1 MTYRLY
7 HIISNISSVLT
18 KSNIFHK
25 IKCMKY
31 SCIKIIELV
40 LVNAITLCRLFGA
53 LFLPIA
59 YHLYGINFVALVT
72 IFLFITDAIDG
83 FLARR
88 LKISTFFGC
97 SMDAL
102 SDKVLNA
109 TLFILLG
116 IEYRYMIPPLIIEI
130 LILYISYLTYKNG
143 GNVKSTKTGKIKTII
158 LDVCVILSLI
168 LLSIPKLNIDDKVT
182 KYIISNT
189 DFYII
194 ILSSI
199 ITISCLIA
207 LLDYIKRYKNARFNP
222 KYIKV
227 KKRKKT
233 GKSFKEI
240 ITRSFDIEYY
250 SKHKDESIMDQLYE

>member
-1 MTYRLY
+1 
-7 HIISNISSVLT
+7 
-18 KSNIFHK
+18 
-25 IKCMKY
+25 MKY

-59 YHLYGINFVALVT
+59 YHLYGINFIALVT

-168 LLSIPKLNIDDKVT
+168 LLSIPKLNIDGKVT

-227 KKRKKT
+227 IKRKKT

-250 SKHKDESIMDQLYE
+250 SKHKDESIMNQLYE

>member
-116 IEYRYMIPPLIIEI
+116 IEYRYMIPPLIVEI

-168 LLSIPKLNIDDKVT
+168 LLSIPKLNIDGKVT

-250 SKHKDESIMDQLYE
+250 SKHKDESIMDQLYK

>member
-1 MTYRLY
+1 MSYRLY

-59 YHLYGINFVALVT
+59 YHLYGINFIALVT

-168 LLSIPKLNIDDKVT
+168 LLSIPKLNIDGKVT

-250 SKHKDESIMDQLYE
+250 CKHKDESIMNQLYE

>member
-59 YHLYGINFVALVT
+59 YHLYGINFIALVT

-168 LLSIPKLNIDDKVT
+168 LLSIPKLNINGKVT

-250 SKHKDESIMDQLYE
+250 SKHKDESIMNQLYE

>member
-1 MTYRLY
+1 
-7 HIISNISSVLT
+7 
-18 KSNIFHK
+18 
-25 IKCMKY
+25 MKY
-31 SCIKIIELV
+31 SITKTIELII
-40 LVNAITLCRLFGA
+40 VNAITLCRLLGA
-53 LFLPIA
+53 LLLPFI
-59 YHLYGINFVALVT
+59 YHLYGINVVAILT
-72 IFLFITDAIDG
+72 IFLFLSDALDG
-83 FLARR
+83 FLARK

-168 LLSIPKLNIDDKVT
+168 LLSIPKLNIDGKVT

-250 SKHKDESIMDQLYE
+250 SKHKDESIMNQLYE

>member
-1 MTYRLY
+1 MTYKLY

-59 YHLYGINFVALVT
+59 YHLYGINFIALVT

-168 LLSIPKLNIDDKVT
+168 LLSIPKLNIDGKVT

-250 SKHKDESIMDQLYE
+250 SKHKDESIMNQLYE

>member
-53 LFLPIA
+53 LFLPIV

-168 LLSIPKLNIDDKVT
+168 LLSIPKLNIDGKVT

-189 DFYII
+189 DFSII

-250 SKHKDESIMDQLYE
+250 SKHKDESIMDQLYK

>member
-59 YHLYGINFVALVT
+59 YHLYGINFIALVT

-168 LLSIPKLNIDDKVT
+168 LLSIPKLNIDGKVT

-199 ITISCLIA
+199 ITISCLIT

-250 SKHKDESIMDQLYE
+250 SKHKDESIMDQLYK

>member
-1 MTYRLY
+1 
-7 HIISNISSVLT
+7 
-18 KSNIFHK
+18 
-25 IKCMKY
+25 MKY

-130 LILYISYLTYKNG
+130 LIFYISYLTYKNG

-168 LLSIPKLNIDDKVT
+168 LLSIPKLNIDGKVI

-250 SKHKDESIMDQLYE
+250 SKHKDESIMDQLYK

>member
-59 YHLYGINFVALVT
+59 YHLYGINFIALVT

-168 LLSIPKLNIDDKVT
+168 LLSIPKLNIDGKIT

-250 SKHKDESIMDQLYE
+250 SKHKDESIMNQLYE

>member
-59 YHLYGINFVALVT
+59 YHLYGINFIALVT

-168 LLSIPKLNIDDKVT
+168 LLSIPKLNIDGKVT

-250 SKHKDESIMDQLYE
+250 SKHKDESIMDQLYK

>member
-1 MTYRLY
+1 
-7 HIISNISSVLT
+7 
-18 KSNIFHK
+18 
-25 IKCMKY
+25 MKY
-31 SCIKIIELV
+31 SITKTIELII
-40 LVNAITLCRLFGA
+40 VNAITLCRLLGA
-53 LFLPIA
+53 LLLPFI
-59 YHLYGINFVALVT
+59 YHLYGINVVAILT
-72 IFLFITDAIDG
+72 IFLFLSDALDG
-83 FLARR
+83 FLARK

-109 TLFILLG
+109 IVFILLG

-130 LILYISYLTYKNG
+130 LILYISYLTYKHW
-143 GNVKSTKTGKIKTII
+143 GNVKSTNVGKVKTVI
-158 LDVCVILSLI
+158 LDICVILSFI
-168 LLSIPKLNIDDKVT
+168 LLSIPKIGINGKVI
-182 KYIISNT
+182 KYIITNT

-207 LLDYIKRYKNARFNP
+207 LLDYIKRYKETRYNP

-227 KKRKKT
+227 KKRKKL
-233 GKSFKEI
+233 GKSFNEI

-250 SKHKDESIMDQLYE
+250 SKHKDESIMDQLYK

>member
-59 YHLYGINFVALVT
+59 YHLYGINFIALVT

-143 GNVKSTKTGKIKTII
+143 GNVKSTMTGKIKTII

-168 LLSIPKLNIDDKVT
+168 LLSIPKLNIDGKVT

-250 SKHKDESIMDQLYE
+250 SKHKDESIMNQLYE

>member
-168 LLSIPKLNIDDKVT
+168 LLSIPKLNIDGKVT

-250 SKHKDESIMDQLYE
+250 SKHKDESIMDQLYK

>member
-1 MTYRLY
+1 
-7 HIISNISSVLT
+7 
-18 KSNIFHK
+18 
-25 IKCMKY
+25 MKY
-31 SCIKIIELV
+31 SGIKISEII

-53 LFLPIA
+53 LLLPIL
-59 YHLYGINFVALVT
+59 YHLYGINLVAFIT
-72 IFLFITDAIDG
+72 IFLYITDAIDG
-83 FLARR
+83 FLARK

-130 LILYISYLTYKNG
+130 LILYISFLTYKNG

-168 LLSIPKLNIDDKVT
+168 LLSIPKLNIDGTVI
-182 KYIISNT
+182 KYITTNT
-189 DFYII
+189 NFYII

-199 ITISCLIA
+199 ITISCLVA
-207 LLDYIKRYKNARFNP
+207 LLDYVKRYKDTRDNP

-227 KKRKKT
+227 KKRKKL

-240 ITRSFDIEYY
+240 ITKCFDIDYY
-250 SKHKDESIMDQLYE
+250 TSHKDESIMDQLYK

>member
-168 LLSIPKLNIDDKVT
+168 LLSIPKLNIDGKVI
-182 KYIISNT
+182 KYIVSNT

-250 SKHKDESIMDQLYE
+250 SKHKDESIMDQLYK

>member
-59 YHLYGINFVALVT
+59 YHLYGINFIALVT

-168 LLSIPKLNIDDKVT
+168 LLSIPKLNIDGKVT

-250 SKHKDESIMDQLYE
+250 SKHKDESIMNQLYE

>member
-1 MTYRLY
+1 MSYRLY

-59 YHLYGINFVALVT
+59 YHLYGINFIALVT

-168 LLSIPKLNIDDKVT
+168 LLTIPKLNIDGKVT

-250 SKHKDESIMDQLYE
+250 SKHKDESIMNQLYE

>member
-59 YHLYGINFVALVT
+59 YHLYGINFIALVT

-109 TLFILLG
+109 TLFILLV

-168 LLSIPKLNIDDKVT
+168 LLSIPKLNIDGKVT

-250 SKHKDESIMDQLYE
+250 SKHKDESIMNQLYE

>member
-168 LLSIPKLNIDDKVT
+168 LLSIPKLNIDGKVI

-250 SKHKDESIMDQLYE
+250 SKHKDESIMDQLYK

>member
-1 MTYRLY
+1 MSYRLY

-59 YHLYGINFVALVT
+59 YHLYGINFIALVT

-168 LLSIPKLNIDDKVT
+168 LLSIPKLNIDGKVT

-250 SKHKDESIMDQLYE
+250 SKHKDESIMDQLYK